1 MLRYAP
7 ETGAVDSA
15 DMKPSQDHLPETGRQ
30 RAALVEARIDGL
42 FQRLPMLS
50 GFLVR
55 EDLYVSDVAI
65 HTWPGYTAGADL
77 YEEIAD
83 TIAVLLDE
91 RPETKELLRAR
102 TFARTLQ

>member
-1 MLRYAP
+1 
-7 ETGAVDSA
+7 
-15 DMKPSQDHLPETGRQ
+15 MKPSQDRLPEPGR
-30 RAALVEARIDGL
+30 RRAAALVEARIDGL
-42 FQRLPMLS
+42 FQRLPMLC

-91 RPETKELLRAR
+91 RPETKDLLRAR

>member
-1 MLRYAP
+1 
-7 ETGAVDSA
+7 
-15 DMKPSQDHLPETGRQ
+15 MKPSQDRLPEAGRQ
-30 RAALVEARIDGL
+30 RAVALVEARIDGL
-42 FQRLPMLS
+42 FQRLPMLC

-65 HTWPGYTAGADL
+65 NTWPGYTAGADL

-91 RPETKELLRAR
+91 RPETKDLLRAR